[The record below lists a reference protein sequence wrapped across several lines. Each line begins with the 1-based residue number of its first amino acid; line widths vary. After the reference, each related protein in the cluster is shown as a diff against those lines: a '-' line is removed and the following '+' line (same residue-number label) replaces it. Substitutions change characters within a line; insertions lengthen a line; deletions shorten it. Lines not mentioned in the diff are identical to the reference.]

1 MPLNRFHP
9 TIVLRRLLLAAL
21 VAGCAGPAPKP
32 PVAPPVQL
40 ATTASAAP
48 FTRLI
53 ADRAV
58 TGVAPVEITRVSS
71 NEDLLDSAAQPGVVG
86 LTLFFPQGTP
96 LWATPLGNEPLAI
109 VVHPSRDTVGL
120 TLEAVRQIFSGQTA
134 GWQVTVREAGD
145 DSRAA
150 FEALTETRP
159 APAARVMPSPEAM
172 LNFVSQTPDA
182 IGYLPWRW
190 VTEAVK
196 ALPVDGK
203 APTASDYPLMAMAVA
218 VARQEPTGAVR
229 DWLAQA
235 QK

>member
-58 TGVAPVEITRVSS
+58 TGAAPVEITRVSS
-71 NEDLLDSAAQPGVVG
+71 NEDLLDSATQPGVVG
-86 LTLFFPQGTP
+86 LTLFFPQGAP

-109 VVHPSRDTVGL
+109 VVHPSRDTAGL

-134 GWQVTVREAGD
+134 GWQVTVR
-145 DSRAA
+145 
-150 FEALTETRP
+150 
-159 APAARVMPSPEAM
+159 
-172 LNFVSQTPDA
+172 
-182 IGYLPWRW
+182 
-190 VTEAVK
+190 
-196 ALPVDGK
+196 
-203 APTASDYPLMAMAVA
+203 
-218 VARQEPTGAVR
+218 
-229 DWLAQA
+229 
-235 QK
+235 